1 MQNVMHFDCTT
12 SLCLLAQASSK
23 SQLHPDYRNALHF
36 VCASLDEFSPG
47 CNWDKDEVYSEQ
59 VAKEVKAAGM
69 WVEKFIDDKSWPTVE
84 WGTKDLSALCV
95 VVPNKHVVSS
105 NGTHSKCNTA

>member
-1 MQNVMHFDCTT
+1 M
-12 SLCLLAQASSK
+12 QASSK

-36 VCASLDEFSPG
+36 VCTSLDEFSPG
-47 CNWDKDEVYSEQ
+47 CNWNKDEVYSEQ

-69 WVEKFIDDKSWPTVE
+69 WVEKFIDDKNWPTVE

-105 NGTHSKCNTA
+105 NGTHSKCNTVWPEILAEN